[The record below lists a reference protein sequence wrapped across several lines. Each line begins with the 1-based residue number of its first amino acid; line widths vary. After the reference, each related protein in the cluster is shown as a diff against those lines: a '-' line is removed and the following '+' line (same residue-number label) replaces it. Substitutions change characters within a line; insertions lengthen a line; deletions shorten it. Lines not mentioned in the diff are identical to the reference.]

1 MIKVKKNLILKSS
14 AFLMVTIVSINV
26 AAANTNVG
34 VVNFQ
39 KAMQEVKQGKTAKAS
54 LEKQVEAKRKEIEK
68 LQTEVQKL
76 NEDFQKRASVLSEK
90 ARQEKGMEIQGKIG
104 NLQELQQKSQMELQ
118 QKEAELT
125 RPIIEG
131 LRALVPEVSR
141 KRKLDLVFEG
151 SSGILLYS
159 TNQTDITE
167 ELIRAYDEKNK
178 K

>member
-1 MIKVKKNLILKSS
+1 MKKIILIPLLLIFSLTAEASKIS
-14 AFLMVTIVSINV
+14 
-26 AAANTNVG
+26 VG

-39 KAMQEVKQGKTAKAS
+39 QAIQEVNRGKTAKS
-54 LEKQVEAKRKEIEK
+54 NLEKEVETRRKQVEKTQAE
-68 LQTEVQKL
+68 LQKM
-76 NEDFQKRASVLSEK
+76 NEDFQKKASALNEK
-90 ARQEKGMEIQGKIG
+90 ARNEQGMKIQEKYAQM
-104 NLQELQQKSQMELQ
+104 QEMQQRFQMELQ

-141 KRKLDLVFEG
+141 KRKLDLVFEA

-167 ELIRAYDEKNK
+167 ELIRLYDSKNK
-178 K
+178 